1 MRILQNL
8 LLFFNFAFFSTAMAE
23 KPNQVDFTRDIKPIL
38 SDRCYTCHGPDAQS
52 RQAELRLDLRD
63 EAFAALSSS
72 GGQIIVAGKPHRS
85 ELFLRIAETDTDR
98 KMPPHDSKLR
108 LTSSEIELIKRWISQ
123 GARWNNHWSFEK
135 VVKPIVPRVGK
146 STWTRNDIDRFVL
159 QRLRQT
165 KQSPSNQATSETLIR
180 RVAFDL
186 TGLPP
191 SMAMLDRYLA
201 SPTDSTYAAIVDELL
216 KSDHYGERMASI
228 WMDVARYSDTY
239 GYQVDRDRQVW
250 RWRDWVINA
259 YNSNLPY
266 DQFITQQIAG
276 DLLPEATD
284 NQRLATTF
292 NRLHSQK
299 VEGGSTPEEFRV
311 EYVADRT
318 HTFATAFLGLTFEC
332 CRCHDHKYDPFSQA
346 EYYQLYAYFNNI
358 DEAGLYSYFTASVP
372 TPTLAITSADQKTQ
386 LNALAGQ
393 IQTEQEKLV
402 AIGESATVA
411 FDAWL
416 QNRPKFQNAGE
427 LSTALGEVEYL
438 QFEDTK
444 AGANKLVPGK
454 VGQAI
459 QLTGDDAVN
468 LTVGNFTR
476 STPFSISL
484 WMKTPDRKERAVVF
498 HRSRACTDSAS
509 RGYQLLIEEGELSAS
524 LIHFWPGN
532 AIRIRTAEELP
543 IDKWVHVTMVYD
555 GSSRAAGLRLFVDGE
570 LAKTYVVRDHL
581 VKNITGSG
589 GDNIAIGER
598 FRDLGFSGGT
608 IDEFR
613 VFHRAVTP
621 LEIRMLFSN
630 DLQPIALKV
639 PSSDL
644 DKTTRAELFDMFLS
658 LYHEPWSDQQAVL
671 KQAREAYNKLNNGL
685 QEIMVMRE
693 MHPRRP
699 TFVLN
704 RGVYDDPLDAVVP
717 NTPSV
722 FRSSISY
729 GNKAN
734 STADRLTLARWLTDP
749 NHPLTSRVAA
759 NRIWQML
766 LGQGLVRTPEDFGSQ
781 GETPTHPQLLDW
793 LAATFMESNW
803 DTKSLIRQIV
813 LSATYRQS
821 SLVSPEIAASDP
833 ENRLLTHANRFQFS
847 AEMLRDN
854 VLSVSELLVDKTGGP
869 SVKPYEVAESFKA
882 VSRDKGDALYRRSL
896 YTYWKRT
903 GPAPVMMTLDAAK
916 REVCSVKR
924 ERTASPLHAIVLL
937 NDPQLIEA
945 ARVVGQTMVKKHGDD
960 YVAAISELFRKFTS
974 RFPSERE
981 SAVLCKAYQQQLDYF
996 VKRPQQV
1003 TQFLKTGDAPVD
1015 ETLPATHVAA
1025 MGIVVNLLIN
1035 FDECTIRR

>member
-1 MRILQNL
+1 MRILQNV
-8 LLFFNFAFFSTAMAE
+8 LLFISFAVPSAALAE
-23 KPNQVDFTRDIKPIL
+23 KTNQVDFTRDIKPIL

-52 RQAELRLDLRD
+52 READLRLDLRD

-72 GGQIIVAGKPHRS
+72 GGKIIVAGKPHRS
-85 ELFLRIAETDTDR
+85 ELFLRVTETDTEL
-98 KMPPHDSKLR
+98 KMPPPDSKLS
-108 LTSSEIELIKRWISQ
+108 LNPAEIELIKQWISQ
-123 GARWNNHWSFEK
+123 GAKWNHHWSFGK
-135 VVKPIVPRVGK
+135 VVKPAPPRVGK
-146 STWTRNDIDRFVL
+146 STWIRNDIDRFVL
-159 QRLRQT
+159 QRLRQV
-165 KQSPSNQATSETLIR
+165 KQSPAKQATAETLIR

-191 SMAMLDRYLA
+191 PVEMLDRYLA
-201 SPTDSTYAAIVDELL
+201 SPNEATYAAIVDELL
-216 KSDHYGERMASI
+216 KSDHYGERMASA

-259 YNSNLPY
+259 YNNNLSY
-266 DQFITQQIAG
+266 DRFITQQIAG

-284 NQRLATTF
+284 DQRLATTF

-318 HTFATAFLGLTFEC
+318 HTFATAFLGLTLEC
-332 CRCHDHKYDPFSQA
+332 CRCHDHKYDPFSQV

-386 LNALAGQ
+386 LVDLAAQ
-393 IQTEQEKLV
+393 VQAAQEKLAV
-402 AIGESATVA
+402 IRESATAA
-411 FDAWL
+411 FDLWL
-416 QNRPKFQNAGE
+416 QNRPKFEDAGE
-427 LSTALGEVEYL
+427 LSTALGEVEHL

-444 AGANKLVPGK
+444 LGANKSVPGK

-468 LTVGNFTR
+468 LSVGNFTR

-484 WMKTPDRKERAVVF
+484 WMKTPDRKKRAVVF
-498 HRSRACTDSAS
+498 HRSRAFTDSAS

-532 AIRIRTAEELP
+532 AIRVRTTEELP
-543 IDKWVHVTMVYD
+543 IEKWVHVTMVYD

-570 LAKTYVVRDHL
+570 LAETYVVRDHL

-589 GDNIAIGER
+589 GANIAIGER

-608 IDEFR
+608 VDEFR
-613 VFHRAVTP
+613 VFQRAITP
-621 LEIRMLFSN
+621 LEIKMLFSN
-630 DLQPIALKV
+630 ELQPIALKI
-639 PSSDL
+639 SSGDL

-658 LYHEPWSDQQAVL
+658 LYHEPWSEQQAVL
-671 KQAREAYNKLNNGL
+671 KQAREVYNNLNNSL
-685 QEIMVMRE
+685 QEIMVMQE
-693 MHPRRP
+693 MQQRRP

-704 RGVYDDPLDAVVP
+704 RGVYDDPLDAVMP
-717 NTPSV
+717 NTPVV
-722 FRSSISY
+722 FPSSTPTD
-729 GNKAN
+729 NKVS
-734 STADRLTLARWLTDP
+734 STANRLTLARWLTDP
-749 NHPLTSRVAA
+749 SHPLTSRVAV
-759 NRIWQML
+759 NRIWQLL

-781 GETPTHPQLLDW
+781 GESPTHPQLLNW

-803 DTKSLIRQIV
+803 DTKLLIRKIV

-821 SLVSPEIAASDP
+821 SLVGPEIAVLDP
-833 ENRLLTHANRFQFS
+833 ENRLLTHANRFQFP

-854 VLSVSELLVDKTGGP
+854 VLSVSGLLVDKTGGP

-882 VSRDKGDALYRRSL
+882 VSRGKGDSLYRRSL

-903 GPAPVMMTLDAAK
+903 GPAPVMMTLDASK
-916 REVCSVKR
+916 REVCNVKR
-924 ERTASPLHAIVLL
+924 ERTASPLHAMVLL

-945 ARVVGQTMVKKHGDD
+945 ARVVGQAMIKKHGADH
-960 YVAAISELFRKFTS
+960 VASISELFRRFTS

-981 SAVLCKAYQQQLDYF
+981 SAVLCKAYQQQFDYF
-996 VKRPQQV
+996 SKRPEQ
-1003 TQFLKTGDAPVD
+1003 
-1015 ETLPATHVAA
+1015 AT
-1025 MGIVVNLLIN
+1025 
-1035 FDECTIRR
+1035 

>member
-1 MRILQNL
+1 MRILQYL
-8 LLFFNFAFFSTAMAE
+8 LLFINFAVSSALLAE

-52 RQAELRLDLRD
+52 RQADLRLDLRD
-63 EAFAALSSS
+63 EALAALSSS
-72 GGQIIVAGKPHRS
+72 GGKIIVAGKPHRS
-85 ELFLRIAETDTDR
+85 ELFLRISATDTDL
-98 KMPPHDSKLR
+98 KMPPQDSNLS
-108 LTSSEIELIKRWISQ
+108 LSPAEIEIIKQWISQ
-123 GARWNNHWSFEK
+123 GARWSNHWSFES
-135 VVKPIVPRVGK
+135 VVKPELPRVGK
-146 STWTRNDIDRFVL
+146 STWAHNEIDRFVL
-159 QRLRQT
+159 QRLKQA
-165 KQSPSNQATSETLIR
+165 KQSPSRQANAETLIR

-191 SMAMLDRYLA
+191 SFEMLDRYLA
-201 SPTDSTYAAIVDELL
+201 SPNETTYATIVDELL

-239 GYQVDRDRQVW
+239 GYQVDRDRHVW

-266 DQFITQQIAG
+266 DRFITQQIAG

-284 NQRLATTF
+284 DQRLATTF

-358 DEAGLYSYFTASVP
+358 DEAGLYSYFTSSVP

-386 LNALAGQ
+386 LSVLVAQ
-393 IQTEQEKLV
+393 VQSEQEKLA
-402 AIGESATVA
+402 AIGESATAA

-416 QNRPKFQNAGE
+416 QNRPKFNDAGE
-427 LSTALGEVEYL
+427 LSTVLGEVEYL
-438 QFEDTK
+438 KFEDAT
-444 AGANKLVPGK
+444 AGANKSVPGK

-468 LTVGNFTR
+468 LSVGNFTR

-532 AIRIRTAEELP
+532 AIRVRTTEELP

-570 LAKTYVVRDHL
+570 LAETYVVRDHL

-589 GDNIAIGER
+589 GANIAIGER

-608 IDEFR
+608 VDEFR
-613 VFHRAVTP
+613 VFQRAVTP
-621 LEIRMLFSN
+621 IEIRMLFSN
-630 DLQPIALKV
+630 ELQPIALKL

-644 DKTTRAELFDMFLS
+644 DKNTRADLLGMFLS
-658 LYHEPWSDQQAVL
+658 LYHEPWSQQEAVL
-671 KQAREAYNKLNNGL
+671 KQAREAYNKLNNSF
-685 QEIMVMRE
+685 QEIMVMQE
-693 MHPRRP
+693 MQQRRP
-699 TFVLN
+699 TFVLK
-704 RGVYDDPLDAVVP
+704 RGVYDDPLDVVVP
-717 NTPSV
+717 NTPEV
-722 FRSSISY
+722 FPRPTPS
-729 GNKAN
+729 AN
-734 STADRLTLARWLTDP
+734 QADTIANRLTLARWLTDP
-749 NHPLTSRVAA
+749 SHPLASRVAV

-781 GETPTHPQLLDW
+781 GETPTHPQLLNW
-793 LAATFMESNW
+793 LAASFMESNW
-803 DTKSLIRQIV
+803 DTKLLIRKIV
-813 LSATYRQS
+813 MSATYRQS
-821 SLVSPEIAASDP
+821 SLVSPEIAVLDP

-854 VLSVSELLVDKTGGP
+854 VLSVSGLLVDKTGGP

-882 VSRDKGDALYRRSL
+882 VSRDTGDALYRRSL

-945 ARVVGQTMVKKHGDD
+945 ARVVGQAMVKKYGDD
-960 YVAAISELFRKFTS
+960 HAASIQELFRRFTS

-981 SAVLCKAYQQQLDYF
+981 SAVLRKAYQQQFDYF
-996 VKRPQQV
+996 EKRPEQV

-1015 ETLPATHVAA
+1015 ETLPTAQIAA
-1025 MGIVVNLLIN
+1025 MGMVVNLLIN

>member
-1 MRILQNL
+1 MRILQTL
-8 LLFFNFAFFSTAMAE
+8 LLFLSFAVSCTAMAE
-23 KPNQVDFTRDIKPIL
+23 KPNQVDFSRDIKPIL

-52 RQAELRLDLRD
+52 REAELRLDLRD

-72 GGQIIVAGKPHRS
+72 GDKIIVAGKPHRS
-85 ELFLRIAETDTDR
+85 ELFLRVAETDADL
-98 KMPPHDSKLR
+98 KMPPPDSKLS
-108 LTSSEIELIKRWISQ
+108 LSPSEIELIKQWISQ

-135 VVKPIVPRVGK
+135 VVKPALPRGGK
-146 STWTRNDIDRFVL
+146 SPWIRNDIDRFVL
-159 QRLRQT
+159 QRLRQA
-165 KQSPSNQATSETLIR
+165 KQFPAKQAASETLIR

-191 SMAMLDRYLA
+191 SIEMLDRYLA
-201 SPTDSTYAAIVDELL
+201 SPAETTYAAIVDELL
-216 KSDHYGERMASI
+216 KSDHYGERMASV

-266 DQFITQQIAG
+266 DQFVTQQIAG

-284 NQRLATTF
+284 DQRLATTF

-332 CRCHDHKYDPFSQA
+332 CRCHDHKYDPFSQV

-358 DEAGLYSYFTASVP
+358 DEAGLYSYFTSSVP

-386 LNALAGQ
+386 LVALAAQ
-393 IQTEQEKLV
+393 VQAEHEKSA
-402 AIGESATVA
+402 AIRESAAAA
-411 FDAWL
+411 FESWL
-416 QNRPKFQNAGE
+416 QNRPKFEDAQE
-427 LSTALGEVEYL
+427 LSTALGEVEHL
-438 QFEDTK
+438 QFEDAK
-444 AGANKLVPGK
+444 LGSNKSVLGK

-476 STPFSISL
+476 STPFSVSL

-498 HRSRACTDSAS
+498 HRSRAYTDSAS

-532 AIRIRTAEELP
+532 AIRVRTTEELP
-543 IDKWVHVTMVYD
+543 IDQWVHVTMVYD

-570 LAKTYVVRDHL
+570 LAETYVVRDHL

-589 GDNIAIGER
+589 GANIAIGER

-608 IDEFR
+608 VDEFR
-613 VFHRAVTP
+613 VFQRAVTP

-630 DLQPIALKV
+630 ELQPSALEI

-658 LYHEPWSDQQAVL
+658 LYHEPWSAQQAAL
-671 KQAREAYNKLNNGL
+671 KQAREAYNKLNNSF
-685 QEIMVMRE
+685 QEIMVMQE
-693 MHPRRP
+693 MQQRRQ

-704 RGVYDDPLDAVVP
+704 RGVYDDPLGAVVP
-717 NTPSV
+717 NTPMV
-722 FRSSISY
+722 FPTSIPSE
-729 GNKAN
+729 KQASLTAN
-734 STADRLTLARWLTDP
+734 RLALARWLTNP
-749 NHPLTSRVAA
+749 SHPLASRVAV

-781 GETPTHPQLLDW
+781 GETPTHPQLLNW

-821 SLVSPEIAASDP
+821 SIVSSEIAALDP

-854 VLSVSELLVDKTGGP
+854 VLSASGLLVDKTGGP

-882 VSRDKGDALYRRSL
+882 VSRGKGDSLYRRSL

-903 GPAPVMMTLDAAK
+903 APAPVMMTLDASK

-945 ARVVGQTMVKKHGDD
+945 ARVVGQAMVKKHSQDH
-960 YVAAISELFRKFTS
+960 AASINELFRRFTS

-981 SAVLCKAYQQQLDYF
+981 LAVLCKAYQQQFDYF
-996 VKRPQQV
+996 TKRPEQV
-1003 TQFLKTGDAPVD
+1003 TQFLKTGDAAVD
-1015 ETLPATHVAA
+1015 ETLPAAQVAA
-1025 MGIVVNLLIN
+1025 MGMVVNLLIN
-1035 FDECTIRR
+1035 FDECTMRR

>member
-8 LLFFNFAFFSTAMAE
+8 LLFLSFAVSSAALAE

-52 RQAELRLDLRD
+52 REAELRLDLRD

-72 GGQIIVAGKPHRS
+72 GGKIIVAGKPHRS
-85 ELFLRIAETDTDR
+85 ELFLRVAETDADLR
-98 KMPPHDSKLR
+98 MPPQDSKLS
-108 LTSSEIELIKRWISQ
+108 LSPSEIELIKQWISQ
-123 GARWNNHWSFEK
+123 GARWNNHWSFER
-135 VVKPIVPRVGK
+135 VVKPALPRVGK
-146 STWTRNDIDRFVL
+146 STWIRNDIDRFVW
-159 QRLRQT
+159 QRLRQA
-165 KQSPSNQATSETLIR
+165 KQSPAKQAAAETLIR

-191 SMAMLDRYLA
+191 SIEMLDRYLA
-201 SPTDSTYAAIVDELL
+201 SPHETTYAAIVDELL
-216 KSDHYGERMASI
+216 KSDHYGERMASV

-259 YNSNLPY
+259 YNNNLSY
-266 DQFITQQIAG
+266 DRFITQQIAG
-276 DLLPEATD
+276 DLLPGATD
-284 NQRLATTF
+284 DQRLATTF

-358 DEAGLYSYFTASVP
+358 DEAGLYSYFTSSVP

-386 LNALAGQ
+386 LAALDAQ
-393 IQTEQEKLV
+393 VQAEQETLA
-402 AIGESATVA
+402 AIRESATAA
-411 FDAWL
+411 FDSWL
-416 QNRPKFQNAGE
+416 QNRPKFEDAGE
-427 LSTALGEVEYL
+427 LSTALGEVEHL

-444 AGANKLVPGK
+444 AGANKSVPGK

-468 LTVGNFTR
+468 LSVGNFTR
-476 STPFSISL
+476 STPFSVAL

-532 AIRIRTAEELP
+532 AIRVRTTEELP

-570 LAKTYVVRDHL
+570 LAETYVVRDHL

-589 GDNIAIGER
+589 GANIAIGER

-608 IDEFR
+608 VDEFR
-613 VFHRAVTP
+613 VFQRAVTP
-621 LEIRMLFSN
+621 LEIKMLFSN
-630 DLQPIALKV
+630 ELQPLALKL

-644 DKTTRAELFDMFLS
+644 DKTTRAELLDMFLS
-658 LYHEPWSDQQAVL
+658 LYHEPWSQQQAVL
-671 KQAREAYNKLNNGL
+671 KQAREAYNKLNNSF
-685 QEIMVMRE
+685 QEIMVMQE
-693 MHPRRP
+693 MQQRRP

-704 RGVYDDPLDAVVP
+704 RGVYDDPLDVVVP
-717 NTPSV
+717 NTPVV
-722 FRSSISY
+722 FPSSTPTE
-729 GNKAN
+729 NKVS
-734 STADRLTLARWLTDP
+734 STANRLTLARWLTDP
-749 NHPLTSRVAA
+749 SHPLASRVAV

-781 GETPTHPQLLDW
+781 GETPTHPQLLNW

-803 DTKSLIRQIV
+803 DTKALIRQIV

-821 SLVSPEIAASDP
+821 SLVSPEIAARDP

-854 VLSVSELLVDKTGGP
+854 VLSASGLLVDKTGGP

-882 VSRDKGDALYRRSL
+882 VSRDTGDALYRRSL

-924 ERTASPLHAIVLL
+924 ARTTSPLHAIVLL

-945 ARVVGQTMVKKHGDD
+945 ARVVGQAMVKKHGDD
-960 YVAAISELFRKFTS
+960 HPASIRELFRRFTS

-981 SAVLCKAYQQQLDYF
+981 SAVLYKAYQQQFDYF
-996 VKRPQQV
+996 VKRPEQV

-1015 ETLPATHVAA
+1015 ETLPAAQVAA
-1025 MGIVVNLLIN
+1025 MGMVVNLLIN

>member
-1 MRILQNL
+1 MKILQNL
-8 LLFFNFAFFSTAMAE
+8 LLFISFAVSSTALAE
-23 KPNQVDFTRDIKPIL
+23 KTNQVDFTRDIKPIL
-38 SDRCYTCHGPDAQS
+38 SDRCYACHGPDAQS
-52 RQAELRLDLRD
+52 REAGLRLDLRD

-72 GGQIIVAGKPHRS
+72 GGKIIVAGKPHRS
-85 ELFLRIAETDTDR
+85 ELFLRVTETDTEL
-98 KMPPHDSKLR
+98 KMPPPDSKLS
-108 LTSSEIELIKRWISQ
+108 LNPAEIELIKQWISQ
-123 GARWNNHWSFEK
+123 GAKWNHHWSFGK
-135 VVKPIVPRVGK
+135 VVKPAPPRVGK
-146 STWTRNDIDRFVL
+146 STWIRNDIDRFVL
-159 QRLRQT
+159 QRLRQV
-165 KQSPSNQATSETLIR
+165 KQSPAKQATAETLIR

-191 SMAMLDRYLA
+191 PVEMLDRYLA
-201 SPTDSTYAAIVDELL
+201 SPNEATYAAIVDELL
-216 KSDHYGERMASI
+216 KSDHYGERMASV

-259 YNSNLPY
+259 YNNNLSY
-266 DQFITQQIAG
+266 DRFITQQIAG

-284 NQRLATTF
+284 DQRLATTF

-318 HTFATAFLGLTFEC
+318 HTFATAFLGLTLEC
-332 CRCHDHKYDPFSQA
+332 CRCHDHKYDPFSQV

-358 DEAGLYSYFTASVP
+358 DEAGLYSYFTSSVP

-386 LNALAGQ
+386 LIALVAQ
-393 IQTEQEKLV
+393 VQAEQEKMA
-402 AIGESATVA
+402 AIRESATVA
-411 FDAWL
+411 FDSWL
-416 QNRPKFQNAGE
+416 QNRPKFENAGE
-427 LSTALGEVEYL
+427 LSTALGEVEHL

-444 AGANKLVPGK
+444 LGANKSVPGK

-468 LTVGNFTR
+468 LSVGNFTR

-484 WMKTPDRKERAVVF
+484 WMKTPDRKKRAVVF
-498 HRSRACTDSAS
+498 HRSRAFTDSAS

-532 AIRIRTAEELP
+532 AIRVRTTEELP
-543 IDKWVHVTMVYD
+543 IEKWVHVTMVYD

-570 LAKTYVVRDHL
+570 LAETYVVRDHL

-589 GDNIAIGER
+589 GANIAIGER

-608 IDEFR
+608 VDEFR
-613 VFHRAVTP
+613 VFQRAITP
-621 LEIRMLFSN
+621 LEIKMLFSN
-630 DLQPIALKV
+630 ELQPIALKI
-639 PSSDL
+639 SSGDL

-658 LYHEPWSDQQAVL
+658 LYHEPWSEQQAVL
-671 KQAREAYNKLNNGL
+671 KQAREVYNNLNNSL
-685 QEIMVMRE
+685 QEIMVMQE
-693 MHPRRP
+693 MQQRRP

-704 RGVYDDPLDAVVP
+704 RGVYDDPLDAVMP
-717 NTPSV
+717 NTPVV
-722 FRSSISY
+722 FPSSTPTD
-729 GNKAN
+729 NKVS
-734 STADRLTLARWLTDP
+734 STANRLTLARWLTDP
-749 NHPLTSRVAA
+749 SHPLTSRVAV
-759 NRIWQML
+759 NRIWQLL

-781 GETPTHPQLLDW
+781 GESPTHPQLLNW

-803 DTKSLIRQIV
+803 DTKLLIRKIV

-821 SLVSPEIAASDP
+821 SLVGPEIAVLDP
-833 ENRLLTHANRFQFS
+833 ENRLLTHANRFQFP

-854 VLSVSELLVDKTGGP
+854 VLSVSGLLVDKTGGP

-882 VSRDKGDALYRRSL
+882 VSRGKGDSLYRRSL

-903 GPAPVMMTLDAAK
+903 GPAPVMMTLDASK
-916 REVCSVKR
+916 REVCNVKR
-924 ERTASPLHAIVLL
+924 ERTASPLHAMVLL

-945 ARVVGQTMVKKHGDD
+945 ARVVGQAMIKKHGADH
-960 YVAAISELFRKFTS
+960 VASISELFRRFTS

-981 SAVLCKAYQQQLDYF
+981 SAVLCKAYQQQFDYF
-996 VKRPQQV
+996 SKRPEQA

-1015 ETLPATHVAA
+1015 ETLPATQVAA
-1025 MGIVVNLLIN
+1025 MGMVVNLLIN

>member
-1 MRILQNL
+1 MKILQNL
-8 LLFFNFAFFSTAMAE
+8 LLFISFAVSSTALAE
-23 KPNQVDFTRDIKPIL
+23 KTNQVDFTRDIKPIL
-38 SDRCYTCHGPDAQS
+38 SDRCYACHGPDAQS
-52 RQAELRLDLRD
+52 REAGLRLDLRD

-72 GGQIIVAGKPHRS
+72 GGKIIVAGKPHRS
-85 ELFLRIAETDTDR
+85 ELFLRVTETDTEL
-98 KMPPHDSKLR
+98 KMPPPDSKLS
-108 LTSSEIELIKRWISQ
+108 LNPAEIELIKQWISQ
-123 GARWNNHWSFEK
+123 GAKWNHHWSFGK
-135 VVKPIVPRVGK
+135 VVKPAPPRVGK
-146 STWTRNDIDRFVL
+146 STWIRNDIDRFVL
-159 QRLRQT
+159 QRLRQV
-165 KQSPSNQATSETLIR
+165 KQSPAKQATAETLIR

-191 SMAMLDRYLA
+191 PVEMLDRYLA
-201 SPTDSTYAAIVDELL
+201 SPNEATYAAIVDELL
-216 KSDHYGERMASI
+216 KSDHYGERMASV

-259 YNSNLPY
+259 YNNNLPY
-266 DQFITQQIAG
+266 DRFITQQIAG

-284 NQRLATTF
+284 DQRLATTF

-318 HTFATAFLGLTFEC
+318 HTFATAFLGLTLEC
-332 CRCHDHKYDPFSQA
+332 CRCHDHKYDPFSQV

-386 LNALAGQ
+386 LVDLAAQ
-393 IQTEQEKLV
+393 VQAAQEKLAV
-402 AIGESATVA
+402 IRESATAA
-411 FDAWL
+411 FDLWL
-416 QNRPKFQNAGE
+416 QNRPKFEDAGE
-427 LSTALGEVEYL
+427 LSTALGEVEHL

-444 AGANKLVPGK
+444 LGANKSVPGK

-468 LTVGNFTR
+468 LSVGNFTR

-484 WMKTPDRKERAVVF
+484 WMKTPDRKKRAVVF
-498 HRSRACTDSAS
+498 HRSRAFTDSAS

-532 AIRIRTAEELP
+532 AIRVRTTEELP

-570 LAKTYVVRDHL
+570 LAEIYVVRDHL

-589 GDNIAIGER
+589 GANIAIGER

-608 IDEFR
+608 VDEFR
-613 VFHRAVTP
+613 VFQRAITP
-621 LEIRMLFSN
+621 LEIKMLFSN
-630 DLQPIALKV
+630 ELQPTALKL
-639 PSSDL
+639 SSGDL
-644 DKTTRAELFDMFLS
+644 DETTRAELLDMFLS
-658 LYHEPWSDQQAVL
+658 LYHEPWSAQQAVL
-671 KQAREAYNKLNNGL
+671 KRAREAYNNLNNSL
-685 QEIMVMRE
+685 SEIMVMQE
-693 MHPRRP
+693 MQQRRP

-717 NTPSV
+717 NTPVV
-722 FRSSISY
+722 FSRSTPTA
-729 GNKAN
+729 NKVS
-734 STADRLTLARWLTDP
+734 STANRLTLARWLTDP
-749 NHPLTSRVAA
+749 SHPLTSRVAV

-781 GETPTHPQLLDW
+781 GETPTHPQLLNW
-793 LAATFMESNW
+793 LAATFVESKW
-803 DTKSLIRQIV
+803 DTKLLIRHIV

-821 SLVSPEIAASDP
+821 SLVSPEIVALDP
-833 ENRLLTHANRFQFS
+833 ENRLLTHANRFQFP

-854 VLSVSELLVDKTGGP
+854 VLSASGLLVDKTGGP

-882 VSRDKGDALYRRSL
+882 VSRGKGDSLYRRSL

-916 REVCSVKR
+916 REVCNVKR
-924 ERTASPLHAIVLL
+924 ERTTSPLHAMVLL

-945 ARVVGQTMVKKHGDD
+945 ARVVGQVMVKKHGDD
-960 YVAAISELFRKFTS
+960 QVASIRELFRRFTS

-981 SAVLCKAYQQQLDYF
+981 SAVLYKAYQQQFDYF
-996 VKRPQQV
+996 SKRPEQA
-1003 TQFLKTGDAPVD
+1003 TQFLKTGDTPVD
-1015 ETLPATHVAA
+1015 ETLSATQVAA
-1025 MGIVVNLLIN
+1025 MGMVVNLLIN

>member
-1 MRILQNL
+1 MKILQNL
-8 LLFFNFAFFSTAMAE
+8 LLFISFAVSSTALAE
-23 KPNQVDFTRDIKPIL
+23 KTNQVDFTRDIKPIL
-38 SDRCYTCHGPDAQS
+38 SDRCYACHGPDAQS
-52 RQAELRLDLRD
+52 REAGLRLDLRD

-72 GGQIIVAGKPHRS
+72 GGKIIVAGKPHRS
-85 ELFLRIAETDTDR
+85 ELFLRVTETDTEL
-98 KMPPHDSKLR
+98 KMPPPDSKLS
-108 LTSSEIELIKRWISQ
+108 LNPAEIELIKQWISQ
-123 GARWNNHWSFEK
+123 GAKWNHHWSFGK
-135 VVKPIVPRVGK
+135 VVKPAPPRVGK
-146 STWTRNDIDRFVL
+146 STWIRNDIDRFVL
-159 QRLRQT
+159 QRLRQV
-165 KQSPSNQATSETLIR
+165 KQSPAKQATAETLIR

-191 SMAMLDRYLA
+191 PVEMLDRYLA
-201 SPTDSTYAAIVDELL
+201 SPNEATYAAIVDELL
-216 KSDHYGERMASI
+216 KSDHYGERMASV

-259 YNSNLPY
+259 YNNNLSY
-266 DQFITQQIAG
+266 DRFITQQIAG

-284 NQRLATTF
+284 DQRLATTF

-318 HTFATAFLGLTFEC
+318 HTFATAFLGLTLEC
-332 CRCHDHKYDPFSQA
+332 CRCHDHKYDPFSQV

-358 DEAGLYSYFTASVP
+358 DEAGLYSYFTSSVP

-386 LNALAGQ
+386 LIALVAQ
-393 IQTEQEKLV
+393 VQAEQEKMA
-402 AIGESATVA
+402 AIRESATVA
-411 FDAWL
+411 FDSWL
-416 QNRPKFQNAGE
+416 QNRPKFKNAGE
-427 LSTALGEVEYL
+427 LSTALGEVEHL

-444 AGANKLVPGK
+444 LGANKSVPGK

-468 LTVGNFTR
+468 LSVGNFTR

-484 WMKTPDRKERAVVF
+484 WMKTPDRKKRAVVF
-498 HRSRACTDSAS
+498 HRSRAFTDSAS

-532 AIRIRTAEELP
+532 AIRVRTTEELP
-543 IDKWVHVTMVYD
+543 IEKWVHVTMVYD

-570 LAKTYVVRDHL
+570 LAETYVVRDHL

-589 GDNIAIGER
+589 GANIAIGER

-608 IDEFR
+608 VDEFR
-613 VFHRAVTP
+613 VFQRAITP
-621 LEIRMLFSN
+621 LEIKMLFSN
-630 DLQPIALKV
+630 ELQPIALKI
-639 PSSDL
+639 SSGDL

-658 LYHEPWSDQQAVL
+658 LYHEPWSEQQAVL
-671 KQAREAYNKLNNGL
+671 KQAREVYNNLNNSL
-685 QEIMVMRE
+685 QEIMVMQE
-693 MHPRRP
+693 MQQRRP

-704 RGVYDDPLDAVVP
+704 RGVYDDPLDAVMP
-717 NTPSV
+717 NTPVV
-722 FRSSISY
+722 FPSSTPTD
-729 GNKAN
+729 NKVS
-734 STADRLTLARWLTDP
+734 STANRLTLARWLTDP
-749 NHPLTSRVAA
+749 SHPLTSRVAV
-759 NRIWQML
+759 NRIWQLL

-781 GETPTHPQLLDW
+781 GESPTHPQLLNW
-793 LAATFMESNW
+793 LAATFVESKW
-803 DTKSLIRQIV
+803 DTKLLIRHIV

-821 SLVSPEIAASDP
+821 SLVSPEIVALDP
-833 ENRLLTHANRFQFS
+833 ENRLLTHANRFQFP

-854 VLSVSELLVDKTGGP
+854 VLSASGLLVDKTGGP

-882 VSRDKGDALYRRSL
+882 VSRGKGDSLYRRSL

-916 REVCSVKR
+916 REVCNVKR
-924 ERTASPLHAIVLL
+924 ERTTSPLHAMVLL

-945 ARVVGQTMVKKHGDD
+945 ARVVGQVMVKKHGDD
-960 YVAAISELFRKFTS
+960 QVASIRELFRRFTS

-981 SAVLCKAYQQQLDYF
+981 SAVLYKAYQQQFDYF
-996 VKRPQQV
+996 SKRPEQA
-1003 TQFLKTGDAPVD
+1003 TQFLKTGDTPVD
-1015 ETLPATHVAA
+1015 ETLSATQVAA
-1025 MGIVVNLLIN
+1025 MGMVVNLLIN

>member
-1 MRILQNL
+1 MRILQTL
-8 LLFFNFAFFSTAMAE
+8 LLFLSFAVSCTAMAE
-23 KPNQVDFTRDIKPIL
+23 KPNQVDFSRDIKPIL

-52 RQAELRLDLRD
+52 REAELRLDLRD
-63 EAFAALSSS
+63 EALAALSSN
-72 GGQIIVAGKPHRS
+72 GGEIIVAGKPHRS
-85 ELFLRIAETDTDR
+85 ELFLRVAETDVDQ
-98 KMPPHDSKLR
+98 KMPPQDSKLS
-108 LTSSEIELIKRWISQ
+108 LSPSEIELIKQWISQ

-135 VVKPIVPRVGK
+135 VVKPALPRGGK
-146 STWTRNDIDRFVL
+146 STWIRNDIDRFVL
-159 QRLRQT
+159 QRLRQA
-165 KQSPSNQATSETLIR
+165 KQFPAKQAASETLIR

-191 SMAMLDRYLA
+191 SIEMLDRYLA
-201 SPTDSTYAAIVDELL
+201 SPAETTYAAIVDELL
-216 KSDHYGERMASI
+216 KSDHYGERMASV

-266 DQFITQQIAG
+266 DQFVTQQIAG

-284 NQRLATTF
+284 DQRLATTF

-332 CRCHDHKYDPFSQA
+332 CRCHDHKYDPFSQV

-358 DEAGLYSYFTASVP
+358 DEAGLYSYFTSSVP

-386 LNALAGQ
+386 LVALAAK
-393 IQTEQEKLV
+393 IQAEHEKSA
-402 AIGESATVA
+402 AIRESATAA
-411 FDAWL
+411 FESWL
-416 QNRPKFQNAGE
+416 QNRPKFEDAQE
-427 LSTALGEVEYL
+427 LSTALGEVEHL
-438 QFEDTK
+438 QFEDAK
-444 AGANKLVPGK
+444 LGSNKSVLGK

-476 STPFSISL
+476 STPFSVSL

-498 HRSRACTDSAS
+498 HRSRAYTDSAS

-532 AIRIRTAEELP
+532 AIRVRTTEELP
-543 IDKWVHVTMVYD
+543 IDQWVHVTMVYD

-570 LAKTYVVRDHL
+570 LAETYVVRDHL

-589 GDNIAIGER
+589 GANIAIGER

-608 IDEFR
+608 VDEFR
-613 VFHRAVTP
+613 VFQRAVTP

-630 DLQPIALKV
+630 ELQSNALEI
-639 PSSDL
+639 PSGDL

-658 LYHEPWSDQQAVL
+658 LYHEPWSAQQAAV
-671 KQAREAYNKLNNGL
+671 KQAREAYNKLNNSF
-685 QEIMVMRE
+685 QEIMVMQE
-693 MHPRRP
+693 MQQRRP

-704 RGVYDDPLDAVVP
+704 RGVYDDPLGAVVP
-717 NTPSV
+717 NTPMV
-722 FRSSISY
+722 FPNSIPTENQASLTT
-729 GNKAN
+729 N
-734 STADRLTLARWLTDP
+734 RLALARWLTNP
-749 NHPLTSRVAA
+749 SHPLTSRVAV

-781 GETPTHPQLLDW
+781 GETPTHPQLLNW
-793 LAATFMESNW
+793 LAATFMKSNW

-821 SLVSPEIAASDP
+821 SIVSSEIAALDP

-854 VLSVSELLVDKTGGP
+854 VLSVSGLLVDKTGGP

-882 VSRDKGDALYRRSL
+882 VSREKGDSLYRRSL

-903 GPAPVMMTLDAAK
+903 APAPVMMTLDASK

-945 ARVVGQTMVKKHGDD
+945 ARVVGQAMVKKHSEDH
-960 YVAAISELFRKFTS
+960 AASISELFRRFTS

-981 SAVLCKAYQQQLDYF
+981 LAVLCKAYQQQFDYF
-996 VKRPQQV
+996 TKRPEQV
-1003 TQFLKTGDAPVD
+1003 TQFLKTGDAAVD
-1015 ETLPATHVAA
+1015 ETLPAAQIAA
-1025 MGIVVNLLIN
+1025 MGMVVNLLIN
-1035 FDECTIRR
+1035 FDECTMRR